1 MVDGVLEDPPEEELT
16 PGMSPD
22 LVADAELY
30 RWAGVTLGDDA
41 FFLHR
46 SLQMLSAKEEVKV
59 SYFGKILATKS
70 AGYHIAEAL
79 TADSKYDVADEEAR
93 LVNFAL
99 KPDDEGMRKTEE
111 GGVEFDHE
119 QLDGANK

>member
-1 MVDGVLEDPPEEELT
+1 MVDGVLEDPPEEEIT

-30 RWAGVTLGDDA
+30 QWAGLTLGEDA

-59 SYFGKILATKS
+59 SYFGKVRRRLS
-70 AGYHIAEAL
+70 
-79 TADSKYDVADEEAR
+79 EE
-93 LVNFAL
+93 
-99 KPDDEGMRKTEE
+99 K
-111 GGVEFDHE
+111 GGKGGRVRW
-119 QLDGANK
+119 